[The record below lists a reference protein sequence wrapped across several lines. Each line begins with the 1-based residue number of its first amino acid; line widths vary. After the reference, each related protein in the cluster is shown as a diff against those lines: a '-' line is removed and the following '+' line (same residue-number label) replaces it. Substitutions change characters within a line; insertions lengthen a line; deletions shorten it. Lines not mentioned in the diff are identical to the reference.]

1 MLELPTILIDDPVC
15 KVTAPVEVNV
25 RIEVPPIKSMIS
37 FTPPPIVRLP
47 DVIVLDAPRSNRVE
61 LPGSEYP
68 APIFNAPPT
77 VISPHV

>member
-1 MLELPTILIDDPVC
+1 MVGLPTIVIDEPVS
-15 KVTAPVEVNV
+15 KVTAPIEVNV

-61 LPGSEYP
+61 SPGSEYP
-68 APIFNAPPT
+68 APIFKAPPT
-77 VISPHV
+77 VISPQV

>member
-1 MLELPTILIDDPVC
+1 MVGLPTILIDEPDS
-15 KVTAPVEVNV
+15 KVTAPLDVNV
-25 RIEVPPIKSMIS
+25 RIVLPPIKSMII

-47 DVIVLDAPRSNRVE
+47 DVIVLDAPLNNRVE